1 MLSLTD
7 RLSPPHT
14 RHSEQSPLSCTAR
27 THQSPVASCSTT
39 LRRRHPLTKMYSGGR
54 PAMSRHD
61 ARALVGIARAGRAAG
76 AAPQL
81 RERKLA
87 RAPAEEIGRA
97 WSGTAAGAGVGAA
110 GPTCARVAG
119 GAARTGSDGDA
130 RNQRVGWGHRKAA
143 SSGRTRGAYKVDSFP
158 NAKQWIVRAE
168 NTSESL
174 RINTL

>member
-1 MLSLTD
+1 
-7 RLSPPHT
+7 
-14 RHSEQSPLSCTAR
+14 
-27 THQSPVASCSTT
+27 
-39 LRRRHPLTKMYSGGR
+39 
-54 PAMSRHD
+54 MSRHD

-130 RNQRVGWGHRKAA
+130 RNQPRVGWGHVVSK
-143 SSGRTRGAYKVDSFP
+143 SGQLPGRTRGAYKVYP
-158 NAKQWIVRAE
+158 GTGVAV
-168 NTSESL
+168 
-174 RINTL
+174 

>member
-1 MLSLTD
+1 
-7 RLSPPHT
+7 
-14 RHSEQSPLSCTAR
+14 
-27 THQSPVASCSTT
+27 
-39 LRRRHPLTKMYSGGR
+39 
-54 PAMSRHD
+54 MSRHD

-130 RNQRVGWGHRKAA
+130 RNQRVGWGHPTEKPFSTEKVEKSQLPARGGHV
-143 SSGRTRGAYKVDSFP
+143 GRTR
-158 NAKQWIVRAE
+158 
-168 NTSESL
+168 
-174 RINTL
+174 